1 MQHPEYGVS
10 EEIKRRGLHIP
21 LLHISNS
28 AALMG
33 RQDYYDM
40 VRQGVILYGLLPS
53 REVDMHR
60 LEPLQPVMSLKT
72 HVTFLKTVPAG
83 TPVSYGMTYVTQA
96 PMRIATLAIGYADG
110 LPRHLSNKGYVLL
123 HGQRAPIV
131 GRVCMDQVM
140 VDVTHIPQV
149 KEWDV
154 ATVIGRDGE
163 DCITADDIAELSG
176 TIGYEIVC
184 LIAPRVPR
192 VYIKNGEVDSVHRL
206 I

>member
-1 MQHPEYGVS
+1 
-10 EEIKRRGLHIP
+10 
-21 LLHISNS
+21 
-28 AALMG
+28 
-33 RQDYYDM
+33 
-40 VRQGVILYGLLPS
+40 
-53 REVDMHR
+53 
-60 LEPLQPVMSLKT
+60 
-72 HVTFLKTVPAG
+72 
-83 TPVSYGMTYVTQA
+83 
-96 PMRIATLAIGYADG
+96 
-110 LPRHLSNKGYVLL
+110 
-123 HGQRAPIV
+123 
-131 GRVCMDQVM
+131 MDQVM